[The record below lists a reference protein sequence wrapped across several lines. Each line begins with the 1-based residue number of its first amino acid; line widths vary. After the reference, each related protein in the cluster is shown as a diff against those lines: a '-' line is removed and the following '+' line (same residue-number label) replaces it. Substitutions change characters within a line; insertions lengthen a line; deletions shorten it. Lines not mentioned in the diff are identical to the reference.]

1 MKKGVFRSVE
11 FWKASIMPL
20 PDHAFFELL
29 RTVFGKIKTPF
40 NKQNLVG
47 DLEKFLSDSK
57 IQKNIAAYI
66 DKNDALI
73 IAAVAALNE
82 PTAPELD
89 AFFEGEL
96 DHTELQDIVINLE
109 ERFILFRFMEGNRN
123 ESRLALNPA
132 LEAVLAPYT
141 DDISSLLPSAHNK
154 THNKTG
160 KQNAPFFDDRILAA
174 LVSFVSQN
182 ETFFI
187 KEGRIRQK
195 VLNMAKTLF
204 PSLQFEAVMGGL
216 RFLGLFF
223 ANGDMLL
230 PDFTRFAAFGKLD
243 KLERMEYCA
252 AGILCYYESPISEMS
267 PWLFRT
273 KIRSYTSFIHN
284 FHASLETDKQ
294 YPLITLRR
302 IVFILGMRGN
312 EINCD
317 KLIKAME
324 QTGLLISDSNK
335 RWHKSQPASD
345 AAITANSA
353 AIGAAI
359 AMDSPFTLVM
369 YPEIAYDDA
378 IELASIS
385 RVTGTGLNV
394 SFEINKDAA
403 VSAFN
408 RGISADAAIGLLQRL
423 SGNRIDGN
431 AAFTLLD
438 WEKRHKEVSLSKGL
452 VLSLSPERGYLAE
465 TKPLSKYISAK
476 LATGIYLIPENM
488 EEKVYAALKKAGV
501 TIFARPD
508 SVGAPNGAN
517 QADDGNTLTGVAP
530 GGALNSATDSR
541 VFFPRINSGAPHI
554 EKLRQFKTDKKE
566 DGINTPAS
574 NPAASVPASSVP
586 ASSVPASSVLIEGFH
601 SIINNMH
608 LGVEQRDELTARIN
622 RRLVLCESQ
631 LKDAVV
637 RYEKLE
643 ARGLDYAG
651 KIMIAKQAI
660 AKQTP
665 VEVSWPGRQKQ
676 ESVIGIPKALEKKD
690 DESILIMESLD
701 TARIHEDTIRIPG
714 DTIRI
719 PGDTI
724 RIPLGKI
731 SLLRRIK
738 KSIFENNN

>member
-1 MKKGVFRSVE
+1 MKKSIFRSVE

-40 NKQNLVG
+40 NKQNLAG
-47 DLEKFLSDSK
+47 DLEKFLSDNK

-66 DKNDALI
+66 DKKDARI
-73 IAAVAALNE
+73 ISAVAVLNE
-82 PTAPELD
+82 PTAAELD

-109 ERFILFRFMEGNRN
+109 ERFILFRFMES
-123 ESRLALNPA
+123 ESRLALNPV
-132 LEAVLAPYT
+132 LEAVLTPYT
-141 DDISSLLPSAHNK
+141 DDISSLLPSVNNK

-160 KQNAPFFDDRILAA
+160 KQNVPLFDDRILAA

-187 KEGRIRQK
+187 KEGKIRQK
-195 VLNMAKTLF
+195 VLNMAKTMF
-204 PSLQFEAVMGGL
+204 PSLQFEAVIGGL
-216 RFLGLFF
+216 RYLGLFF

-243 KLERMEYCA
+243 KLERMEYCS
-252 AGILCYYESPISEMS
+252 AGILCYYESPTGEIS
-267 PWLFRT
+267 PWLFRA
-273 KIRSYTSFIHN
+273 KLRSYTSFIHN
-284 FHASLETDKQ
+284 FHASLDPDKQ
-294 YPLITLRR
+294 YPLVTLRR
-302 IVFILGMRGN
+302 LVFILGGN
-312 EINCD
+312 KNGIKYD
-317 KLIKAME
+317 ILIKAME

-335 RWHKSQPASD
+335 RWHKSQPASEGAM
-345 AAITANSA
+345 AAKSTATASFA
-353 AIGAAI
+353 GATI
-359 AMDSPFTLVM
+359 AMDSPFTLLM

-378 IELASIS
+378 IELASFS

-394 SFEINKDAA
+394 SFEIHKDAA

-408 RGISADAAIGLLQRL
+408 RGISAAAAIELLQRL
-423 SGNRIDGN
+423 SGNRIDNN

-476 LATGIYLIPENM
+476 LAAGIYLIPENM

-501 TIFARPD
+501 SIFARPD
-508 SVGAPNGAN
+508 SGAN
-517 QADDGNTLTGVAP
+517 QTYDDNTLSEAGPV
-530 GGALNSATDSR
+530 SAANSR
-541 VFFPRINSGAPHI
+541 VFFPHIPPHT
-554 EKLRQFKTDKKE
+554 EKLSQFKKENKE
-566 DGINTPAS
+566 DGINTPES
-574 NPAASVPASSVP
+574 VPAASVPA
-586 ASSVPASSVLIEGFH
+586 ASALLEEFH
-601 SIINNMH
+601 SIINKMQ
-608 LGVEQRDELTARIN
+608 LSAEQREELTARIN

-651 KIMIAKQAI
+651 KIMIAKQAV
-660 AKQTP
+660 ARRMP
-665 VEVSWPGRQKQ
+665 VEASWTVRQKQ
-676 ESVIGIPKALEKKD
+676 ESVIGIPKALEKAD
-690 DESILIMESLD
+690 NESVLVIESP
-701 TARIHEDTIRIPG
+701 EG
-714 DTIRI
+714 E
-719 PGDTI
+719 TI

>member
-1 MKKGVFRSVE
+1 MRKGVFRPVE

-29 RTVFGKIKTPF
+29 RNVFGKIKTPF

-47 DLEKFLSDSK
+47 DLEKFLSNNE

-66 DKNDALI
+66 DKNDARI
-73 IAAVAALNE
+73 ISSIAVLNE
-82 PTAPELD
+82 PTAPELET
-89 AFFEGEL
+89 FFDGEL
-96 DHTELQDIVINLE
+96 DHTELQDMVINLE
-109 ERFILFRFMEGNRN
+109 ERFILFRFMEEGRN
-123 ESRLALNPA
+123 ESRLALNPV
-132 LEAVLAPYT
+132 LETVLAPYT
-141 DDISSLLPSAHNK
+141 DDISSLLPSAYNK
-154 THNKTG
+154 TQSKTG
-160 KQNAPFFDDRILAA
+160 RQNVPFFDDRILAA
-174 LVSFVSQN
+174 LLSFVAQN
-182 ETFFI
+182 EFFFI

-195 VLNMAKTLF
+195 ILNTAKTLF
-204 PSLQFEAVMGGL
+204 PSLQFEAVIGGL
-216 RFLGLFF
+216 RSLGLFF
-223 ANGDMLL
+223 TSGDMLL
-230 PDFTRFAAFGKLD
+230 PDFTRFTAFGKLD
-243 KLERMEYCA
+243 RLERMEYCA
-252 AGILCYYESPISEMS
+252 AGILCYYESPMSEVS
-267 PWLFRT
+267 PWLSRAKLRQF
-273 KIRSYTSFIHN
+273 SSFIHN
-284 FHASLETDKQ
+284 FHASLDPEQQ

-302 IVFILGMRGN
+302 LVFILGQSCN

-317 KLIKAME
+317 MLFRAME
-324 QTGLLISDSNK
+324 QTGLLISVSN
-335 RWHKSQPASD
+335 RHWQKSQPAPEGVM
-345 AAITANSA
+345 AANSPPAGA
-353 AIGAAI
+353 AIGATVI

-369 YPEIAYDDA
+369 YPEIAYNDA

-394 SFEINKDAA
+394 SFEINKEAA

-408 RGISADAAIGLLQRL
+408 RGISASAAIELLQRL

-438 WEKRHKEVSLSKGL
+438 WEKRHKEVALSRGL

-476 LATGIYLIPENM
+476 LAPGIYLIPENM

-508 SVGAPNGAN
+508 SGASR
-517 QADDGNTLTGVAP
+517 ADDGNTLSA
-530 GGALNSATDSR
+530 GALNSAVDSR
-541 VFFPRINSGAPHI
+541 IFFPRVTPQT
-554 EKLRQFKTDKKE
+554 EKLRQFKTEKKE
-566 DGINTPAS
+566 DGINTSAS
-574 NPAASVPASSVP
+574 NPAAST
-586 ASSVPASSVLIEGFH
+586 LIEGFH
-601 SIINNMH
+601 SIINKMH
-608 LGVEQRDELTARIN
+608 LGAEQREELTARIN

-660 AKQTP
+660 ARQSP
-665 VEVSWPGRQKQ
+665 VEASWPVRQKQ
-676 ESVIGIPKALEKKD
+676 ESVIGIPKALEKAD
-690 DESILIMESLD
+690 NESVLVMESP
-701 TARIHEDTIRIPG
+701 EG
-714 DTIRI
+714 S
-719 PGDTI
+719 TI

>member
-1 MKKGVFRSVE
+1 
-11 FWKASIMPL
+11 MPL
-20 PDHAFFELL
+20 PDYAFFELL

-40 NKQNLVG
+40 NKQNLIS
-47 DLEKFLSDSK
+47 DLERFLSDNK
-57 IQKNIAAYI
+57 IQRNIAAYI
-66 DKNDALI
+66 DKNDARV

-96 DHTELQDIVINLE
+96 DHTELQDMVINLE
-109 ERFILFRFMEGNRN
+109 ERFILFRFMDENRN

-132 LEAVLAPYT
+132 LEAVLSPFT
-141 DDISSLLPSAHNK
+141 DDISSLLPSAQIK
-154 THNKTG
+154 THNKADR
-160 KQNAPFFDDRILAA
+160 QNAPFFDDRILAA

-195 VLNMAKTLF
+195 VLNMAKALF

-230 PDFTRFAAFGKLD
+230 PDFNRFAAFGKLD
-243 KLERMEYCA
+243 KPERMEYCA
-252 AGILCYYESPISEMS
+252 AGVLCYYESPNSEMS
-267 PWLFRT
+267 PWLFRA
-273 KIRSYTSFIHN
+273 KIRSYASFIHN
-284 FHASLETDKQ
+284 FHASLDPDKQ
-294 YPLITLRR
+294 YPLVTLRR
-302 IVFILGMRGN
+302 IIFILGMRSN

-317 KLIKAME
+317 MLIKAME

-345 AAITANSA
+345 PAIKDNTAE
-353 AIGAAI
+353 IGATVI

-369 YPEIAYDDA
+369 YPEIAYEDA

-403 VSAFN
+403 VLAFN

-431 AAFTLLD
+431 TVFTLLD
-438 WEKRHKEVSLSKGL
+438 WEKRHKEVALSKGL

-476 LATGIYLIPENM
+476 LAPGIYLIPENM

-508 SVGAPNGAN
+508 SGAN
-517 QADDGNTLTGVAP
+517 RADDSNILTGAAP
-530 GGALNSATDSR
+530 GGALNSAGDSR
-541 VFFPRINSGAPHI
+541 VFYPRINSGAPHT
-554 EKLRQFKTDKKE
+554 EKLRQFRTDIKE
-566 DGINTPAS
+566 DGINGPAS
-574 NPAASVPASSVP
+574 DPAAST
-586 ASSVPASSVLIEGFH
+586 LIEGFH
-601 SIINNMH
+601 SIINKMS
-608 LGVEQRDELTARIN
+608 LVAEQREELTARIN
-622 RRLVLCESQ
+622 RRLILCESQ

-660 AKQTP
+660 ARRTP
-665 VEVSWPGRQKQ
+665 VEASWTVRQKQ
-676 ESVIGIPKALEKKD
+676 ESFIGIPKALEKAD
-690 DESILIMESLD
+690 DENVLVME
-701 TARIHEDTIRIPG
+701 APKG
-714 DTIRI
+714 N
-719 PGDTI
+719 TI
-724 RIPLGKI
+724 RIPLGKV